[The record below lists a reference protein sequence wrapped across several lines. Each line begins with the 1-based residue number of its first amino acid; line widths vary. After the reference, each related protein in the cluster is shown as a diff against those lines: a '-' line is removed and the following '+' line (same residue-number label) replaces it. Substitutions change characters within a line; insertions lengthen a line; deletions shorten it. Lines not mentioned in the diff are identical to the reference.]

1 MAAFTFDFTQEK
13 LGQCISGNPYV
24 SNWFQALNQLLPDY
38 DINTPQRVAA
48 FVAQCAHESAN
59 FRILKENLNYKAA
72 SLRKIFPKYFP
83 DDATANQYASL
94 PNKQEAIANK
104 VYANRMGNGDEA
116 SGDGWRFCGRGL
128 IQLTGK
134 DNYSW
139 FAASLGITIEEAAEY
154 LQTFEGAAQSAC
166 WFWETNNLNQWADKG
181 DILTLTKRIN
191 GGTIGLDDRIKHYNH
206 ALHVFGV

>member
-1 MAAFTFDFTQEK
+1 MITQEQLK
-13 LGQCISGNPYV
+13 QLLPKNPYV
-24 SNWFQALNQLLPDY
+24 THWHKALEQLFPDY
-38 DINTPQRVAA
+38 EINTPQRMAA
-48 FVAQCAHESAN
+48 FIAQCAHESAG
-59 FRILKENLNYKAA
+59 FTALVENLNYRWQ
-72 SLRKIFPKYFP
+72 SLRKVFPKYFP
-83 DDATANQYASL
+83 TDELAQDYANR

-116 SGDGWRFCGRGL
+116 SGDGFKFCGRGL
-128 IQLTGK
+128 IQLTGRT
-134 DNYSW
+134 NYTW
-139 FAASLGITIEEAAEY
+139 FAASIGIGPEEAEEY

-206 ALHVFGV
+206 ALHVLGV